1 MTEEGMTRRRLG
13 IRFGD
18 VQRVDVR
25 IRPEPTSTIEALL
38 ASLPFE
44 STANRWG
51 AEVYFE
57 APFHSE
63 LEKDARAEMSIGD
76 VAYWPDGNAI
86 AIFFGRTPAS
96 TDERPK
102 AYSPCNIIGSV
113 ESSLAIL
120 GSIRAGDKVVV
131 AYIESLAGVPAID

>member
-1 MTEEGMTRRRLG
+1 MSRLR

-18 VQRVDVR
+18 VQLVDVR
-25 IRPEPTSTIEALL
+25 IRPDPTSTIEALL

-44 STANRWG
+44 SMANRWG

-96 TDERPK
+96 TDERPR
-102 AYSPCNIIGSV
+102 AYGPCNIVGSV
-113 ESSLAIL
+113 EGSPAAL
-120 GSIRAGDKVVV
+120 GRIRAGDRVLAASSK
-131 AYIESLAGVPAID
+131 SLAGVPAID